1 MKTINKAFHLI
12 CLAVL
17 LGAASSSEAQTPTKS
32 RPAQGQPPRPLVQ
45 QPDGHWSAN
54 QPSGTEGYEV
64 HTVKAG
70 DTLWDITRQYLKD
83 PFLWPQLW
91 EINPK
96 INNPHWIYPGDRVL
110 IKKMVVMTP
119 PPPETTPQVRAEEPR
134 PSPSPAPPA
143 PSVAATETKETETE
157 PGAVTPPSPPAV
169 ATYSDLYCSGY
180 FSAERVA
187 AKATLI
193 GGEESENRSLF
204 TDRDV
209 VYLNQGTAAGIKP
222 GDELQVVRLVT
233 EFAKWG
239 TDFAKAKSKDRY
251 GHYYQDIGRL
261 RVLLAQEGSA
271 TAEIVFACE
280 EMTVGDLV
288 LPGEERVSPL
298 QKAESTFDKFAP
310 ATNKTTGR
318 IFMSKEFRRL
328 IGNGGV
334 VYVDVG
340 GKQNVQAGDYFQI
353 VRHFYKENISL
364 FNRGDYGRY
373 RQTFD
378 TLRKVIG
385 EMVIL
390 RVEPNASTAL
400 IIYSSQDVMLG
411 DNVELK

>member
-1 MKTINKAFHLI
+1 
-12 CLAVL
+12 
-17 LGAASSSEAQTPTKS
+17 
-32 RPAQGQPPRPLVQ
+32 
-45 QPDGHWSAN
+45 
-54 QPSGTEGYEV
+54 
-64 HTVKAG
+64 
-70 DTLWDITRQYLKD
+70 
-83 PFLWPQLW
+83 
-91 EINPK
+91 
-96 INNPHWIYPGDRVL
+96 
-110 IKKMVVMTP
+110 
-119 PPPETTPQVRAEEPR
+119 
-134 PSPSPAPPA
+134 
-143 PSVAATETKETETE
+143 
-157 PGAVTPPSPPAV
+157 
-169 ATYSDLYCSGY
+169 
-180 FSAERVA
+180 
-187 AKATLI
+187 
-193 GGEESENRSLF
+193 
-204 TDRDV
+204 
-209 VYLNQGTAAGIKP
+209 
-222 GDELQVVRLVT
+222 
-233 EFAKWG
+233 
-239 TDFAKAKSKDRY
+239 
-251 GHYYQDIGRL
+251 
-261 RVLLAQEGSA
+261 
-271 TAEIVFACE
+271 
-280 EMTVGDLV
+280 MTVGDLV